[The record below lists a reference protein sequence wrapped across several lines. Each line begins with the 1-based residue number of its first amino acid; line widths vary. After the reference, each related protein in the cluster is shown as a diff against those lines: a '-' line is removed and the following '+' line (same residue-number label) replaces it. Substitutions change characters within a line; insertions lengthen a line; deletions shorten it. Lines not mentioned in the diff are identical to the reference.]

1 MLEEIGF
8 IDVTIGPPVD
18 TFEGA
23 GGEKNARRFEVYG
36 YPFLARKPWLRQRC
50 RRATAAHAATSV
62 GPLPLRDG
70 SSLEIRDTCFRG

>member
-8 IDVTIGPPVD
+8 IDVKVGKPVV

-36 YPFLARKPWLRQRC
+36 YPFLARKL
-50 RRATAAHAATSV
+50 
-62 GPLPLRDG
+62 
-70 SSLEIRDTCFRG
+70 